1 MRLAMFKVVF
11 VVLSLSFSLNTL
23 SEWKK
28 ILEEDT
34 ISVYSEQEAVG
45 VIPFKAIGIVDAN
58 IDIVYQVLIDHKNK
72 HLWSPKLKS
81 VKVHKKLNNNIIYFS
96 EYYKTPWPAVD
107 REFLL
112 KGQITKTKNKVILS
126 ARSIEDNTLDNSDYI
141 QARVETLHLELIPVG
156 KSKTKVIFEFFG
168 DFQGWMPIWLTNL
181 IQKKWP
187 LRFIQGL
194 RKRSYSFE

>member
-1 MRLAMFKVVF
+1 MT
-11 VVLSLSFSLNTL
+11 VLLSVCFSFNAV

-28 ILEEDT
+28 ILEEDS
-34 ISVYSEQEAVG
+34 ISIYSEQEAVG
-45 VIPFKAIGIVDAN
+45 VIPFKAIGHVDAN
-58 IDIVYQVLIDHKNK
+58 IKKVLQVLVDHQNK

-81 VKVHKKLNNNIIYFS
+81 VKIHRKTKSDVYFS

-112 KGQITKTKNKVILS
+112 KGQMIIKRNKVILTAMS
-126 ARSIEDNTLDNSDYI
+126 VEDNTLENEDHI
-141 QARVETLHLELIPVG
+141 QARVETLHLELIAVG
-156 KSKTKVIFEFFG
+156 KNKTKVTFEFFG

-194 RKRSYSFE
+194 RKRVNQV

>member
-1 MRLAMFKVVF
+1 MELAVFKKLF
-11 VVLSLSFSLNTL
+11 VTVLAIHTINAQCD
-23 SEWKK
+23 WKK
-28 ILEEDT
+28 ILEEDN
-34 ISVYSEQEAVG
+34 ISVYSNREAVG
-45 VIPFKAIGIVDAN
+45 IIPFKAIGSVNGN
-58 IDIVYQVLIDHKNK
+58 INKVLKVLKDHQNK

-81 VKVHKKLNNNIIYFS
+81 VKVHKINKQEVYFS

-112 KGQITKTKNKVILS
+112 KGQIYQKGKKIILS
-126 ARSIEDNTLDNSDYI
+126 AKSIEDNSLENENYI
-141 QARVETLHLELIPVG
+141 QARVETLHLTLSPIDGNNTLV
-156 KSKTKVIFEFFG
+156 TFEFFG

-194 RKRSYSFE
+194 RKRVRQV